1 MGKGKTFGG
10 LGIGIVLSTI
20 ATAFL
25 TKKKKNIFDAVKK
38 HFGSLAPLLK
48 SLTSCATEQNKKEVT

>member
-25 TKKKKNIFDAVKK
+25 AKKKKKIFDAVKK
-38 HFGSLAPLLK
+38 NFGSLVGITNVIDFMRK
-48 SLTSCATEQNKKEVT
+48 

>member
-25 TKKKKNIFDAVKK
+25 AKKKKNIFDAVKK
-38 HFGSLAPLLK
+38 NFRSLAVLPK
-48 SLTSCATEQNKKEVT
+48 SLTSCVTEQNKKKVT

>member
-25 TKKKKNIFDAVKK
+25 AKKKKDIFDAVKK
-38 HFGSLAPLLK
+38 NFGSLVALPK
-48 SLTSCATEQNKKEVT
+48 SLPSSVSKQNKKEVR

>member
-20 ATAFL
+20 AGVILA
-25 TKKKKNIFDAVKK
+25 KKKKNIFNAVQKN
-38 HFGSLAPLLK
+38 FGSFSALLR
-48 SLTSCATEQNKKEVT
+48 SLTSRVTEQNKKEVR

>member
-25 TKKKKNIFDAVKK
+25 AKKKKNIFDAVKK
-38 HFGSLAPLLK
+38 NFGSLAALLK
-48 SLTSCATEQNKKEVT
+48 SSTSCATEQNKKEVR

>member
-25 TKKKKNIFDAVKK
+25 AKKKKNICDAVRKN
-38 HFGSLAPLLK
+38 FRSLAPLLK
-48 SLTSCATEQNKKEVT
+48 SLTSCATEQNKKEVR

>member
-20 ATAFL
+20 ATAL
-25 TKKKKNIFDAVKK
+25 VAKRKKSIFEAVKRN
-38 HFGSLAPLLK
+38 FGSLVGITK
-48 SLTSCATEQNKKEVT
+48 VIDFMRK